1 MHVSVF
7 RIQESS
13 WFLIFYK
20 MSKLERMIDI
30 IDTMLDGRRRT
41 GVELSYKYGVC
52 RNTIYR
58 DISQL
63 SKILP
68 IVTYYGG
75 RNGGSELLSM
85 NSFKYGFVQK
95 SELRYLLQLLEKET
109 DNPQAQTL
117 IIKMKNCFKFL
128 QIENE

>member
-1 MHVSVF
+1 
-7 RIQESS
+7 
-13 WFLIFYK
+13 
-20 MSKLERMIDI
+20 MSKIERMIDI

-63 SKILP
+63 SMILP

-75 RNGGSELLSM
+75 RYAGSELLSM
-85 NSFKYGFVQK
+85 NSFKYGLVQK
-95 SELRYLLQLLEKET
+95 SELRYLLQLLEKE
-109 DNPQAQTL
+109 DIPQAKTL
-117 IIKMKNCFKFL
+117 IIKIKKCFTFL
-128 QIENE
+128 SMENE

>member
-1 MHVSVF
+1 
-7 RIQESS
+7 
-13 WFLIFYK
+13 

-52 RNTIYR
+52 RNTIYK

-63 SKILP
+63 SMILP

-75 RNGGSELLSM
+75 KNGGSELLSM

-117 IIKMKNCFKFL
+117 MIKMKNCFKFL

>member
-1 MHVSVF
+1 
-7 RIQESS
+7 
-13 WFLIFYK
+13 
-20 MSKLERMIDI
+20 MSKIERMIDI

-41 GVELSYKYGVC
+41 GIELSYKYGVC

-63 SKILP
+63 SMILP

-75 RNGGSELLSM
+75 RNAGSELLSM

-95 SELRYLLQLLEKET
+95 SELRFLLQLLQKEEAN
-109 DNPQAQTL
+109 NPQAKTL
-117 IIKMKNCFKFL
+117 IIKMKKCFKFL
-128 QIENE
+128 TMDNEQNLR

>member
-1 MHVSVF
+1 
-7 RIQESS
+7 
-13 WFLIFYK
+13 
-20 MSKLERMIDI
+20 MSKIERMIDI

-63 SKILP
+63 SMILP

-75 RNGGSELLSM
+75 RYAGSELLSM
-85 NSFKYGFVQK
+85 NSFKYGLVQK
-95 SELRYLLQLLEKET
+95 SELRYMLELLERESEN
-109 DNPQAQTL
+109 NPQAKTL
-117 IIKMKNCFKFL
+117 SIKMKNCFPFL
-128 QIENE
+128 NMKN

>member
-1 MHVSVF
+1 
-7 RIQESS
+7 
-13 WFLIFYK
+13 
-20 MSKLERMIDI
+20 MSKIERMIDI

-58 DISQL
+58 DISLL
-63 SKILP
+63 SMILP

-75 RNGGSELLSM
+75 RYAGSELLSM

-95 SELRYLLQLLEKET
+95 SELRYMLELLERESE
-109 DNPQAQTL
+109 NNSQAKTL
-117 IIKMKNCFKFL
+117 SIKMKNFFPFL
-128 QIENE
+128 NMKN